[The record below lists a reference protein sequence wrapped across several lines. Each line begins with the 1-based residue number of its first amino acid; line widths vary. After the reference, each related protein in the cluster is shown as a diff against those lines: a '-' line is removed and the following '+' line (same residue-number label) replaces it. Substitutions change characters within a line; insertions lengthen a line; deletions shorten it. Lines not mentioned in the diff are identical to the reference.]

1 MAQNSLGQK
10 TTYVS
15 NYDPSVLYAIRRSE
29 SRKKNGVDESG
40 FYGYDR
46 WNCYEF
52 SFLNNNGKPI
62 QKVLR
67 FAYGSD
73 SPNIVES
80 KSLKL
85 YLYGFSATRFFDEKD
100 VILTIKTDLEN
111 IILSPIEYVDLY
123 DHNYSYSI
131 EKISNKNLL
140 DNLEV
145 EVNGY
150 KPDRSLLKTE
160 KIDSFKK
167 IERFSFLFKTNCPV
181 TGQPDWATVHIKYIS
196 NNVIE
201 DSSLLKYIIS
211 FRNHADYH
219 ESCCEKI
226 YSDVYA
232 TSSPKYLLVE
242 CFFTRRGGIDINPTR
257 VNQPVENPELEKR
270 YWRQ

>member
-1 MAQNSLGQK
+1 MTQNILGQ
-10 TTYVS
+10 TTKYIS
-15 NYDPSVLYAIRRSE
+15 NYDPSVLYAIPRSE

-40 FYGYDR
+40 LFGFDR

-67 FAYGSD
+67 FAYS
-73 SPNIVES
+73 SSSLNIVES

-85 YLYGFSATRFFDEKD
+85 YLYGFSMTRFFDEKD
-100 VILTIKTDLEN
+100 VVLTIKTDLEN
-111 IILSPIEYVDLY
+111 IILSPIEYIDLY
-123 DHNYSYSI
+123 DYNSSYSI
-131 EKISNKNLL
+131 EKINNKNLL
-140 DNLEV
+140 DNLDV
-145 EVNGY
+145 EINSY
-150 KPDRSLLKTE
+150 KPDRLFLKTE
-160 KIDSFKK
+160 KSNNSKK
-167 IERFSFLFKTNCPV
+167 IERFSFLLKTNCPV

-196 NNVIE
+196 NNIIE

-242 CFFTRRGGIDINPTR
+242 CFFTRRGGIDINPMR
-257 VNQPVENPELEKR
+257 VNQPIENPELEKR

>member
-1 MAQNSLGQK
+1 MGQNSLGQK
-10 TTYVS
+10 AEYFS
-15 NYDPSVLYAIRRSE
+15 KYDPSLLYAIPRSE
-29 SRKKNGVDESG
+29 SRKKNGVDESD

-52 SFLNNNGKPI
+52 SFLNNNGKPV

-67 FAYGSD
+67 FAYNSG

-85 YLYGFSATRFFDEKD
+85 YLFGFSMTRFFDEKD
-100 VILTIKTDLEN
+100 VTLTIKTDLEN
-111 IILSPIEYVDLY
+111 IILSPIESIALY
-123 DHNYSYSI
+123 DYNSSYSY
-131 EKISNKNLL
+131 EKINNKNLL

-145 EVNGY
+145 EINNY
-150 KPDRSLLKTE
+150 KPDRFLLKTE
-160 KIDSFKK
+160 KTGNSKK
-167 IERFSFLFKTNCPV
+167 IERFSFLMKTNCPV
-181 TGQPDWATVHIKYIS
+181 TGQPDWATIRIKYIS
-196 NNVIE
+196 DNVIE

-232 TSSPKYLLVE
+232 ISSPKYLLVE

-257 VNQPVENPELEKR
+257 GNQPIENLELEKR